1 MEVPTR
7 RLYQELRPKR
17 SSRRGFSLI
26 EMLIVV
32 VVMGILITISA
43 GAIGRQIARDRVMRS
58 ANVVQALVEEAS
70 QMAVRRNSP
79 VNIELSGN
87 ALQIIDRD
95 AGGPGVGAVIKQ
107 RSFGPENDLRATV
120 AISPAAG
127 ITIFPNGRADA
138 ALQVTVSGSGLT
150 QVVSRTTTG
159 IVRRQ

>member
-7 RLYQELRPKR
+7 RHHPELRPNR
-17 SSRRGFSLI
+17 PSRRGFSLI

-70 QMAVRRNSP
+70 QLAVRRNTP
-79 VNIELSGN
+79 VNIELSGD

-95 AGGPGVGAVIKQ
+95 AGGPGVEAVIKQ
-107 RSFGPENDLRATV
+107 RSFGPENDLRATI
-120 AISPAAG
+120 AISPAIG
-127 ITIFPNGRADA
+127 ITIFPNGRSDA
-138 ALQVTVSGSGLT
+138 ALQVTISGSGLT